1 MMKSVVFVFIC
12 AICNGMAVV
21 AFFYTNAS
29 TFDGYELMIIAA
41 MAGLLLYFS
50 AIFTIDKFL
59 YFGLVEGMAFV
70 SCAIILTACLHFF
83 SVSETTFEAGSIIV
97 SKERKWLR
105 NGSSL
110 YFLTVNASGYG
121 QQEIWVEEDVFDK
134 LSAGENLRLAL
145 SEGLLGYKVVVGY
158 FGN

>member
-29 TFDGYELMIIAA
+29 TFDGYELIIIAA
-41 MAGLLLYFS
+41 IAGLLLYFF

-59 YFGLVEGMAFV
+59 YFGLIEGMAFV
-70 SCAIILTACLHFF
+70 SCAIILTAGLHFF
-83 SVSETTFEAGSIIV
+83 SVSETTFEAVSIIV
-97 SKERKWLR
+97 GKERKWLR
-105 NGSSL
+105 DGSAL
-110 YFLTVNASGYG
+110 YFLTVNTSDYG
-121 QQEIWVEEDVFDK
+121 QQGIWVDEGVFNK
-134 LSAGENLRLAL
+134 LNAGENLRLVL

-158 FGN
+158 SGG